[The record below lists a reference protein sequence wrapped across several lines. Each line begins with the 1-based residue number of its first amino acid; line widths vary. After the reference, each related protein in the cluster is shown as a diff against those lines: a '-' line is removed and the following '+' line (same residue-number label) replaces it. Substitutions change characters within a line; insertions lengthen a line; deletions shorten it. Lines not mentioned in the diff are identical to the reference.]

1 MSTDHRDHGLK
12 LAIKAAGGFAHLARM
27 ASSTRQ
33 AVHQWRRVPPSRVR
47 IVSAMTGI
55 PDYIIRP
62 DLYVA
67 PPRVSHDEVFAGQ
80 SGAIQQQ
87 EA

>member
-1 MSTDHRDHGLK
+1 MSTNHRDHGLK

-33 AVHQWRRVPPSRVR
+33 AVHQWRRVPPERVR
-47 IVSAMTGI
+47 IISAMTGI
-55 PDYIIRP
+55 PDYTLRP

-67 PPRVSHDEVFAGQ
+67 PPRIGHDEMNAGQ
-80 SGAIQQQ
+80 QPVRQQQ